1 MVEGNINKA
10 EVVDMLLD
18 LRNFTNS
25 ILSDCDFTVES
36 VTSMIDEKLKELS
49 NV

>member
-1 MVEGNINKA
+1 MEGTVSKT

-25 ILSDCDFTVES
+25 ILSDCDFTVGA
-36 VTSMIDEKLKELS
+36 VTDMIDEKLKELGS
-49 NV
+49 D